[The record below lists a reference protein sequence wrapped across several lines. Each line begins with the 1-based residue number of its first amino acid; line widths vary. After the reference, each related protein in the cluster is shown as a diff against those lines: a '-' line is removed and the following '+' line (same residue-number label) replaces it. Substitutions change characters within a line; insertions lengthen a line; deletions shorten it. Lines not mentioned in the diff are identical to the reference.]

1 MSQQASDGWY
11 PVAPPETGVWGRFEW
26 VDVIDVEA
34 SKQADEYR
42 YKKIPALRSR
52 AAGAIDESVE
62 PVKPFN
68 QEKFI
73 RRFPE
78 AWRYFQGEMVQAYGT
93 PLEEMEFL
101 EQERLQFQM
110 YGVHSIEQLSTLSD
124 DACSLMGFGTRKNRE
139 KAKAFLQKKRD
150 DALNVVVAEQIEKTE
165 RRKPGRPKK
174 VQNAAAVSTAA

>member
-26 VDVIDVEA
+26 VDIIDVKA
-34 SKQADEYR
+34 SQDADEYK

-78 AWRYFQGEMVQAYGT
+78 AWRHFQGEMVAVMGT
-93 PLEEMEFL
+93 PLEEMQFL

-110 YGVHSIEQLSTLSD
+110 YGVHSVEQLSELSD
-124 DACSLMGFGTRKNRE
+124 DACSLMGFGVRKNRE
-139 KAKAFLQKKRD
+139 RAKEFLKKRRD
-150 DALNVVVAEQIEKTE
+150 DALNAVVDEQLAKPK
-165 RRKPGRPKK
+165 RKPGRPKK
-174 VQNAAAVSTAA
+174 SDAAPVQTAA

>member
-26 VDVIDVEA
+26 VDVIDIKA
-34 SKQADEYR
+34 SQLADEYK

-68 QEKFI
+68 QEKFV

-78 AWRYFQGEMVQAYGT
+78 AWRHFQGEMVQAYGT
-93 PLEEMEFL
+93 SLEAMDLL

-110 YGVHSIEQLSTLSD
+110 YGVHSLEQLAALSD
-124 DACSLMGFGTRKNRE
+124 DACSLMGFGVRKNRE
-139 KAKAFLQKKRD
+139 KAKAFLQKPRDEALKAIVEERIAADKPKR
-150 DALNVVVAEQIEKTE
+150 
-165 RRKPGRPKK
+165 GRPRKT
-174 VQNAAAVSTAA
+174 QNAVAA